1 MITFLKSWK
10 RVFLK
15 SRWIWMTCNFGFY
28 TNRWPEC
35 TIHGESRA
43 TWGHPAAT
51 NMTNCLALGSKSL
64 EKQIHS
70 FIQKYFG
77 CFIYIIYK
85 YIWASLVAQMVKSL
99 LAMQETWIWSLSW
112 EDSLEE
118 SMATYSSILTWR
130 IPTDRGAWRAII
142 HVVTKSQTWWRD

>member
-1 MITFLKSWK
+1 MITFLKSRK

-15 SRWIWMTCNFGFY
+15 SRWMWMTCNFGLY
-28 TNRWPEC
+28 TNKWPEC
-35 TIHGESRA
+35 TIQGESTA
-43 TWGHPAAT
+43 TRGHPTAT

-70 FIQKYFG
+70 FKNILG
-77 CFIYIIYK
+77 ALCISYIN
-85 YIWASLVAQMVKSL
+85 IWASLVAQMVKSL
-99 LAMQETWIWSLSW
+99 LAMQETRIWSLSW

-118 SMATYSSILTWR
+118 GMTTYSSILTWR
-130 IPTDRGAWRAII
+130 IPMDRGAWRATI